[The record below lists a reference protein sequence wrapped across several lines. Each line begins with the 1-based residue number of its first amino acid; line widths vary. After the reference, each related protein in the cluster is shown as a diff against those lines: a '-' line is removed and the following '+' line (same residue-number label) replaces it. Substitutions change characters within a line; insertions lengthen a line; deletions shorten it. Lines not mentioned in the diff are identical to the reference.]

1 MGENGLGARGNGFAT
16 WLFTPHAAW
25 YQGCLIHGWVARATR
40 MPKKLTMLN
49 TIRGSLIDGF
59 YPNGWDLERIDR
71 CCQLG
76 LKKVTTP
83 ARHWSREFKPVPVA
97 DVAELDWRMGNAIA
111 DQIEQTRADGTGLAI
126 ILPVGPMGMYKRVVE
141 RLRRGRTR
149 ADHVH
154 TFNMDEWS
162 DADGNTMPG
171 DQPGGFEHAMG
182 EALFG
187 PLGRFTV
194 PPAQRNFATRRNL
207 PTYLRKIPELRS
219 RGARL
224 VTVYGIGR
232 ACHVAFWEPQL
243 AAEYSAGAWKR
254 QPHRL
259 GIALHPLTIEQN
271 ALHSFNSRFTLV
283 PCFANSIG
291 PSLFLASDWC
301 IGGADGAYPDRGAMW
316 QGMSLCVTLQYGPS
330 TWVPSSWMPTLPGRL
345 FFLRELGGP
354 LLPEAH

>member
-1 MGENGLGARGNGFAT
+1 
-16 WLFTPHAAW
+16 
-25 YQGCLIHGWVARATR
+25 
-40 MPKKLTMLN
+40 MLN
-49 TIRGSLIDGF
+49 TIRGSLIEGF
-59 YPNGWDLERIDR
+59 YPRGWDLARIDR
-71 CCQLG
+71 CCQMG
-76 LKKVTTP
+76 LKKLTTP
-83 ARHWSREFKPVPVA
+83 GRHWNRQFKPVPVGN
-97 DVAELDWRMGNAIA
+97 VAEMDHRMGDAIA
-111 DQIEQTRADGTGLAI
+111 DQIEHTSRERRELAI

-141 RLRRGRTR
+141 RLQGSRVK

-162 DADGNTMPG
+162 DASGNTMPG

-194 PPAQRNFATRRNL
+194 PPHQRTFATRRNL
-207 PTYLRKIPELRS
+207 PTYAAKISDLRLRA
-219 RGARL
+219 ARL

-232 ACHVAFWEPQL
+232 ACHIAFWEPQL
-243 AAEYSAGAWKR
+243 ADEYSEAQWKR
-254 QPHRL
+254 QTHRL

-291 PSLFLASDWC
+291 PGLFLESDFC

-330 TWVPSSWMPTLPGRL
+330 AWVPSSWMPTLPGRL